1 MSLRRCVQGIAV
13 AVLLAIAPC
22 AAALAQP
29 VITPSGSA
37 FGLAPPPGYAAAA
50 DLTGFVHP
58 AEPGTSIVL
67 SEMPGGAYAQI
78 TDKRSSRQRAAFE
91 ALMNSTYAPDILHGL
106 YYDGDYSR
114 VQ

>member
-50 DLTGFVHP
+50 DLTRHASWERYLTGRT
-58 AEPGTSIVL
+58 PGRLVLLTTRATTSPRVRCAR
-67 SEMPGGAYAQI
+67 SGA
-78 TDKRSSRQRAAFE
+78 
-91 ALMNSTYAPDILHGL
+91 
-106 YYDGDYSR
+106 
-114 VQ
+114 